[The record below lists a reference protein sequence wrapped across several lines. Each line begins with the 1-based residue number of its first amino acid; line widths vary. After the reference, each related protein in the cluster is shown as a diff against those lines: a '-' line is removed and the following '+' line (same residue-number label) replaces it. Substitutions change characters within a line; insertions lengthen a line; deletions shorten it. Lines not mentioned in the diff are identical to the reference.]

1 MEAAPFDDVKAVLG
15 NLGSSNE
22 ARIALLEKRLAV
34 PPSPGNSTD
43 TSGHRRVKLNAQP
56 NGNSMHSIGSG
67 AFPQNSVGPSSMTTP
82 QGSLM
87 EPGLS
92 RDGVAETAVEQA
104 AKKRRLAGSTA
115 AGATAASKQRE
126 SSSTPTAPIRPSLS
140 PYLNGQEGHPPHTTG
155 KNHTA
160 STPGSKGK
168 QKNTI
173 NRYLV
178 HTGDNSNPPFT
189 AGKEQQQATTAAAA
203 AAAARAPSASK
214 KLQLGGANGGGSTN
228 ALEKECRY
236 LRESN
241 RQQQSELQ
249 RSQEACAALESSVQR
264 LEKEA
269 AEARQQRSARDGSI
283 REAILRLATEN
294 ARQERELI
302 LRRLQDE
309 APRLGSLS
317 VRRRGIDVQEV
328 WEDGNAFKE
337 LQAKLNALG
346 DTRESIEAARK
357 ACKRRLPLPGQ
368 PLPADRNAGG
378 GDGTPMHPDDWV
390 VQEEVY
396 KTRLAALK
404 REEDTYRADLARLEI
419 EKSAH
424 VRELKRLR
432 DEDGSRFNDF
442 PVLHNRYLLLNM
454 LGRGGFS
461 EVFRAYD
468 LVSLRPVAVKIHQLS
483 SQWSEA
489 KKASYVKHSVREYHI
504 HRTLNHPRIVH
515 LLDIFEIDNNT
526 FATVLDL
533 CTGGDLEAY
542 TKDHEVLPEREA
554 RAITA
559 QVMSGL
565 SYLNTKPRSIIHY
578 DLKPANIL
586 FDSNGECKITDFGL
600 SKVVEE
606 GHTQGMELTSQGAG
620 TYWYL
625 PPECFD
631 VKTTPMISNKVD
643 VWSVGV
649 ILYQMLY
656 GKRPFGHGQSQE
668 QILRNEVMLNAR
680 EVAFPAKPSVSADC
694 KDFIRK
700 CLAYHQDER
709 LDVHAAAA
717 HPFMNFKKEKRGSG
731 VGAAAASA
739 SVFNRDS

>member
-1 MEAAPFDDVKAVLG
+1 MEAARVEEVKAVLG

-22 ARIALLEKRLAV
+22 ARIALLEKRLTV
-34 PPSPGNSTD
+34 PPSPVNSTD
-43 TSGHRRVKLNAQP
+43 TSGHRRVKVSAQP

-82 QGSLM
+82 QGSMM

-92 RDGVAETAVEQA
+92 RDGVAETTIEQA
-104 AKKRRLAGSTA
+104 AKKRRLAGSSA
-115 AGATAASKQRE
+115 AGGAPAAPKQRE
-126 SSSTPTAPIRPSLS
+126 SSTTPTAPIRPSLS
-140 PYLNGQEGHPPHTTG
+140 PYLNNGQDSHHTGH

-178 HTGDNSNPPFT
+178 QTGDTSDPPIT
-189 AGKEQQQATTAAAA
+189 GGGKDQQQIAAQVVAAATVA
-203 AAAARAPSASK
+203 APSASK
-214 KLQLGGANGGGSTN
+214 HLQLGGGSTK

-236 LRESN
+236 LRESHK
-241 RQQQSELQ
+241 QQQSELQ
-249 RSQEACAALESSVQR
+249 RSQENCVMLESTVQR

-269 AEARQQRSARDGSI
+269 SEAQQRNVSRDSSI

-294 ARQERELI
+294 ARQERELT
-302 LRRLQDE
+302 LHKLQQE

-328 WEDGNAFKE
+328 WEDGNAFKD
-337 LQAKLNALG
+337 LQSKLNALG
-346 DTRESIEAARK
+346 EVREAIEIARK

-378 GDGTPMHPDDWV
+378 GDSTPMHPDDWV

-404 REEDTYRADLARLEI
+404 REEDTLRTDLARLEV

-432 DEDGSRFNDF
+432 DEEGSRFNDF

-461 EVFRAYD
+461 EVYRAYD
-468 LVSLRPVAVKIHQLS
+468 LVALRPVAVKIHQLS

-504 HRTLNHPRIVH
+504 HRALHHPRIVH

-542 TKDHEVLPEREA
+542 TKDNEVLPEREA

-586 FDSNGECKITDFGL
+586 FDAKGECKITDFGL

-709 LDVHAAAA
+709 LDVHAAAG
-717 HPFMNFKKEKRGSG
+717 HPFLNFKKEKRGSG
-731 VGAAAASA
+731 VGSAASH
-739 SVFNRDS
+739 RE

>member
-1 MEAAPFDDVKAVLG
+1 MEAARVEEVKAVLG

-22 ARIALLEKRLAV
+22 ARIALLEKRLTV
-34 PPSPGNSTD
+34 PPSPVNSTD
-43 TSGHRRVKLNAQP
+43 TSGHRRVNLVAQP

-67 AFPQNSVGPSSMTTP
+67 AFPQNSVNPSSMTTP
-82 QGSLM
+82 QGSML

-92 RDGVAETAVEQA
+92 HDGVAETTIEQA
-104 AKKRRLAGSTA
+104 AKKRRLAGSSA
-115 AGATAASKQRE
+115 AGGAPAPSKQRE
-126 SSSTPTAPIRPSLS
+126 SSTTPTAPIRPSLS
-140 PYLNGQEGHPPHTTG
+140 PYLNNGQEAHHTGH
-155 KNHTA
+155 KNHAA

-178 HTGDNSNPPFT
+178 QTGDISDPLFT
-189 AGKEQQQATTAAAA
+189 GEKEPQQQRAEAVTAVA
-203 AAAARAPSASK
+203 APSASK
-214 KLQLGGANGGGSTN
+214 QLHLGGVSTK

-236 LRESN
+236 LRESHK
-241 RQQQSELQ
+241 QQQSELQ
-249 RSQEACAALESSVQR
+249 RSQENCALLESTVQR
-264 LEKEA
+264 LEEEA
-269 AEARQQRSARDGSI
+269 SEARQRNSTRDGSI
-283 REAILRLATEN
+283 REAILCLATEN
-294 ARQERELI
+294 ARQERELTAHK
-302 LRRLQDE
+302 LQQE
-309 APRLGSLS
+309 APRLGSVS
-317 VRRRGIDVQEV
+317 VRRRGIDLQEV
-328 WEDGNAFKE
+328 WEDGNAFKD
-337 LQAKLNALG
+337 LQFKLNAVG
-346 DTRESIEAARK
+346 EIRESIEAARK

-378 GDGTPMHPDDWV
+378 GDNTPMHPDDWV
-390 VQEEVY
+390 IQEEVY

-404 REEDTYRADLARLEI
+404 REEETLRGDLARLEV
-419 EKSAH
+419 EKTAH

-432 DEDGSRFNDF
+432 DEESSRFNDF
-442 PVLHNRYLLLNM
+442 SVLHNRYLLLNM

-461 EVFRAYD
+461 EVYRAYD
-468 LVSLRPVAVKIHQLS
+468 LISLRPVAVKIHQLS

-504 HRTLNHPRIVH
+504 HRALNHPRIVH

-526 FATVLDL
+526 FAIVLDL

-542 TKDHEVLPEREA
+542 TKDHGVLPEREA

-586 FDSNGECKITDFGL
+586 FDANGECKMTDFGL

-631 VKTTPMISNKVD
+631 VKATPMISNKVD

-700 CLAYHQDER
+700 CLAYYQDDR
-709 LDVHAAAA
+709 LDVHAAAG
-717 HPFMNFKKEKRGSG
+717 HPFLNFKKEKRGSG
-731 VGAAAASA
+731 VGAAAS
-739 SVFNRDS
+739 NRE

>member
-1 MEAAPFDDVKAVLG
+1 MEAAPFDEVKAVLG

-22 ARIALLEKRLAV
+22 ARIALLEKRLTV
-34 PPSPGNSTD
+34 PPSPVNSTD

-56 NGNSMHSIGSG
+56 NGNSMHSIGSD
-67 AFPQNSVGPSSMTTP
+67 AFPQNSVGPSNMTTP

-115 AGATAASKQRE
+115 AGGAAASKQRE

-140 PYLNGQEGHPPHTTG
+140 PYLNGQEGHPHSG
-155 KNHTA
+155 KNHTG

-178 HTGDNSNPPFT
+178 QTDASNLPHTGSKD
-189 AGKEQQQATTAAAA
+189 AAATGA
-203 AAAARAPSASK
+203 AVAPSASK
-214 KLQLGGANGGGSTN
+214 KLQLGGAAAGGAAGPAGGGASTS

-249 RSQEACAALESSVQR
+249 KSQETCAALESNVQR

-269 AEARQQRSARDGSI
+269 ADARQRNSARDGSI

-294 ARQERELI
+294 ARQERELTS
-302 LRRLQDE
+302 RRLQDE
-309 APRLGSLS
+309 SPRLGSLS

-328 WEDGNAFKE
+328 WEDGNAFKD
-337 LQAKLNALG
+337 LQLKLNALG
-346 DTRESIEAARK
+346 ETRESIEAARK
-357 ACKRRLPLPGQ
+357 VCKRRLPLPGQ
-368 PLPADRNAGG
+368 PLPADRNTGG
-378 GDGTPMHPDDWV
+378 PENAPMHPDDWV

-404 REEDTYRADLARLEI
+404 REEDMLRADLARLEM

-424 VRELKRLR
+424 LRELKRLR
-432 DEDGSRFNDF
+432 DEEGSRFNDF
-442 PVLHNRYLLLNM
+442 SVLHNRYLLLNM

-504 HRTLNHPRIVH
+504 HRALHHPRIVH

-700 CLAYHQDER
+700 CLAYHQDQR

-717 HPFMNFKKEKRGSG
+717 HPFLNFKKEKRGSG
-731 VGAAAASA
+731 VGAA
-739 SVFNRDS
+739 RDS

>member
-1 MEAAPFDDVKAVLG
+1 MEAALFDEVKAVLG

-22 ARIALLEKRLAV
+22 ARIALLEKRLTV
-34 PPSPGNSTD
+34 PPSPVNSTD
-43 TSGHRRVKLNAQP
+43 TSGHRRVKVSAQP

-82 QGSLM
+82 QGSMM

-92 RDGVAETAVEQA
+92 RDCVAETAVEQA
-104 AKKRRLAGSTA
+104 AKKRRLAGSSA
-115 AGATAASKQRE
+115 AGGGAAAFKQRE
-126 SSSTPTAPIRPSLS
+126 SSTTPTAPIRPSLS
-140 PYLNGQEGHPPHTTG
+140 PYLNGQEAQHTAH

-160 STPGSKGK
+160 GSTPGSKGK

-178 HTGDNSNPPFT
+178 QTGDTSNPPFT
-189 AGKEQQQATTAAAA
+189 GGKEHQQAAAVAA
-203 AAAARAPSASK
+203 PAASK
-214 KLQLGGANGGGSTN
+214 QLQLGGGSTK

-236 LRESN
+236 LRESH

-249 RSQEACAALESSVQR
+249 RSQENCAILELSVQR

-269 AEARQQRSARDGSI
+269 SEARQRNSARDKSI
-283 REAILRLATEN
+283 REAILQLASEN
-294 ARQERELI
+294 ARQERELT
-302 LRRLQDE
+302 LHKLQQE

-328 WEDGNAFKE
+328 WEDGNAFNE
-337 LQAKLNALG
+337 LQSKLNAVG
-346 DTRESIEAARK
+346 EIREAIEVARK

-368 PLPADRNAGG
+368 PLPADRNVGG
-378 GDGTPMHPDDWV
+378 GDSTPMHPDDWV

-404 REEDTYRADLARLEI
+404 REEDTLRADLARLEI

-432 DEDGSRFNDF
+432 DEEGSRFNDF

-461 EVFRAYD
+461 EVYRAYD
-468 LVSLRPVAVKIHQLS
+468 LVALRPVAVKIHQLS

-504 HRTLNHPRIVH
+504 HRALNHPRIVH

-631 VKTTPMISNKVD
+631 VKTTPLISNKVD

-680 EVAFPAKPSVSADC
+680 EVAFPARPSVSADC

-709 LDVHAAAA
+709 LDVHAAAG
-717 HPFMNFKKEKRGSG
+717 HPFLNFKKEKRGSG
-731 VGAAAASA
+731 VGSGAAAS
-739 SVFNRDS
+739 NRE